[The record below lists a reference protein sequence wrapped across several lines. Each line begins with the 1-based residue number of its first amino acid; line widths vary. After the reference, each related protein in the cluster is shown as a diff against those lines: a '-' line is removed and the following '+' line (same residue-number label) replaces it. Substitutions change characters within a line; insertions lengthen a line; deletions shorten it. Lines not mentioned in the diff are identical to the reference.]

1 MAVITFDFDDTMVMS
16 HMLIKENKPVFV
28 FDGYNNKIID
38 LIRSHIANG
47 DDVHIVTARSKDKE
61 SLFPEFSVPVYLDK
75 LSLGHYFTPERIHY
89 TESALKLEILQ
100 KLGSML
106 HYDDSLEE
114 ISNNFGKIRVKN
126 PFDFLKDSHEVGK
139 AIIYDKNDR
148 ILLLRRTDEGRKWD
162 IPGGHLKELEVRR
175 PDGPVEGTEREIMEE
190 TGLLLPYLEKIGS
203 QLFFW
208 KGKSNNISFFQTKL
222 EQNEPEVNLNMQDF
236 QENSEYAWVL
246 IDEMFKYA
254 KNGTQ
259 ILRSAVEM
267 VNNQGL
273 ISEESRFQRSQKRKH
288 KKMKK
293 RLIGLGKNKSF
304 GGGKGHKRPKMSRSK
319 SAPAG
324 FGALEEEDDKKK
336 RKIKVKI
343 VQKAYKAA
351 IIKGNPAHLAK
362 NKAVSDKFYNEIG
375 QILKNEG
382 FLVDFHDSKA
392 HWWPG
397 KPKKMVYDLWIGHSL
412 GADRLEGAVED
423 GYTKKVIG
431 FGVPNPEKQPFL
443 AVNHPKDTPKPGK
456 ISGNEHYMLS
466 DGMKMA
472 LKDIIS
478 AIKGTKI
485 DEKKRKKRR
494 KRRKKRAK
502 YAYYG
507 GYLPHRSDDYGS
519 NGGDGG
525 GGE

>member
-1 MAVITFDFDDTMVMS
+1 MAKEEGLITEKS
-16 HMLIKENKPVFV
+16 
-28 FDGYNNKIID
+28 
-38 LIRSHIANG
+38 
-47 DDVHIVTARSKDKE
+47 
-61 SLFPEFSVPVYLDK
+61 
-75 LSLGHYFTPERIHY
+75 RI
-89 TESALKLEILQ
+89 Q
-100 KLGSML
+100 
-106 HYDDSLEE
+106 
-114 ISNNFGKIRVKN
+114 
-126 PFDFLKDSHEVGK
+126 
-139 AIIYDKNDR
+139 
-148 ILLLRRTDEGRKWD
+148 RKWE
-162 IPGGHLKELEVRR
+162 KEH
-175 PDGPVEGTEREIMEE
+175 
-190 TGLLLPYLEKIGS
+190 
-203 QLFFW
+203 
-208 KGKSNNISFFQTKL
+208 
-222 EQNEPEVNLNMQDF
+222 
-236 QENSEYAWVL
+236 
-246 IDEMFKYA
+246 
-254 KNGTQ
+254 
-259 ILRSAVEM
+259 
-267 VNNQGL
+267 
-273 ISEESRFQRSQKRKH
+273 KRK
-288 KKMKK
+288 KEK
-293 RLIGLGKNKSF
+293 LIGLGPNKDF

-324 FGALEEEDDKKK
+324 FGALEEENGDKKP
-336 RKIKVKI
+336 KIKVKI

-485 DEKKRKKRR
+485 DEKRRKKRR
-494 KRRKKRAK
+494 KSTKKRSK
-502 YAYYG
+502 FAYYG
-507 GYLPHRSDDYGS
+507 GYLPHRSDDSSGD
-519 NGGDGG
+519 GGIGG